1 MVSEL
6 DLEYLRV
13 LERSAV
19 DKDNAA
25 ITFNEIESLVGLI
38 RKGNPFSLAKARR
51 QLGVAASEFSCL
63 MGIPENTLNT
73 LEIEQETPSQK
84 FLISWRLKLGSFMEQ
99 KMASYLRTTDPEL
112 IHQFWE
118 ILWKLNDL

>member
-6 DLEYLRV
+6 EMEYLRV
-13 LERSAV
+13 LERSAL
-19 DKDNAA
+19 DKDKAA
-25 ITFNEIESLVGLI
+25 TTFSEIESLIGLI
-38 RKGNPFSLAKARR
+38 RQGNPFSLAKARR
-51 QLGVAASEFSCL
+51 QLGVTPSELSAL
-63 MGIPENTLNT
+63 IGISEDTLNAW
-73 LEIEQETPSQK
+73 EIEQDTPSQK